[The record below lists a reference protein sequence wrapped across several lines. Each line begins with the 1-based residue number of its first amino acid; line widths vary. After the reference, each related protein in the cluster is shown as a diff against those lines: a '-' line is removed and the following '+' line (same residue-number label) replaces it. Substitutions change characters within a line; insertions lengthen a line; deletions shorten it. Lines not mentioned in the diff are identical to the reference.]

1 MSKKIKILGIFM
13 LIGILLLAACSNE
26 ASSSGGKDEKVTINY
41 WSMWNTGE
49 PQQVVLQGIIDAYE
63 KENKNVKIDVQW
75 MGRQVMSDVRNAA
88 LGGDAPDLTEQ
99 SGAEV
104 AGTLLK
110 NNLAEP
116 LDTLLSMKIPNEGT
130 VFKEVFIDDVVS
142 FYEQE
147 GKTFFIPY
155 EIISS
160 GFHYNKNL
168 FEENGVE
175 PPKTWDE
182 FLAVSETMKSK
193 GIAPFAQDG
202 NIDFYNAYY
211 YYWLVE
217 RIMGPGALLE
227 AAGDKTG
234 ETWLQPGYLEAAQKL
249 QELVDKDYFAAGYEG
264 SQYPAAQTSWAK
276 GDAAMILNGSWLSSE
291 TKQYTSD
298 DFAYS
303 AFPFPEIDGSKGNYD
318 QAELYLIGW
327 VAPKGANVDAVQ
339 DFLAFAMQKG
349 YQEGIVTDTG
359 NISTRKDLE
368 APEAL
373 ASFRETIVNAS
384 SYHPEYDGLQ
394 AEYPEW
400 WKTVFLPLDDKLIFG
415 QMKAEE
421 FVQEL
426 KVQTEKY
433 WSKQ

>member
-1 MSKKIKILGIFM
+1 MRRKFRFLGLLM
-13 LIGILLLAACSNE
+13 LVGILLLAACDDE
-26 ASSSGGKDEKVTINY
+26 KSSPDGKDDKVTIKY

-63 KENKNVKIDVQW
+63 KENDNVTIDVQW
-75 MGRQVMSDVRNAA
+75 MGRQVMSDVRNAS

-104 AGTLLK
+104 TGTLLK
-110 NNLAEP
+110 NDLAEP
-116 LDTLLSMKIPNEGT
+116 LDGLLSMDIPKEGK
-130 VFKEVFIDDVVS
+130 FEDVFIDDVLS
-142 FYEQE
+142 FYQQE
-147 GKTFFIPY
+147 GKTYFIPY

-160 GFHYNKNL
+160 GFHYNENL
-168 FEENGVE
+168 FKDLGIE

-182 FLAVSETMKSK
+182 FLDVSEKIK
-193 GIAPFAQDG
+193 GEGIAPLAQDG

-211 YYWLVE
+211 YYWLTE

-227 AAGDKTG
+227 AAGDETGKT
-234 ETWLQPGYLEAAQKL
+234 WSQPGYLEAAKKV

-291 TKQYTSD
+291 TGEYSSD
-298 DFAYS
+298 DFVYS
-303 AFPFPEIDGSKGNYD
+303 GFAFPEIDGAKGSYD

-327 VAPKGANVDAVQ
+327 VAPKGANVEAVQ

-359 NISTRKDLE
+359 NISTREDLE

-373 ASFRETIVNAS
+373 ASFREMIVNAS

-394 AEYPEW
+394 AEHPEW
-400 WKTVFLPLDDKLIFG
+400 WKTVFLPLDDQLIFG
-415 QMKAEE
+415 QITAEE
-421 FVQEL
+421 FIKEL
-426 KVQTEKY
+426 EEQTMKY
-433 WSKQ
+433 WDKQ